1 MKRVFHVKEDNIIR
15 KSFEDLL
22 DAERTLYSA
31 RCPEIVNEMDDTP
44 SLWLSLQPPYA
55 PGKSS
60 VSCPLKPSDPAPL
73 KHSTMPP

>member
-1 MKRVFHVKEDNIIR
+1 MKRVFHVKEDDTIR

-44 SLWLSLQPPYA
+44 SHGCLYNLLMF
-55 PGKSS
+55 
-60 VSCPLKPSDPAPL
+60 PLNL
-73 KHSTMPP
+73 VHGVF